1 MSDKKHLAVRLERWF
16 EENKR
21 LLPWRETTDPY
32 LIWVSEIILQQTR
45 VAQGL
50 DYYNRFVARFPDV
63 AALADADEDEVL
75 KYWEG
80 LGYYSRARN
89 MHAAARQVMHDFGGR
104 FPDTYEGI
112 RSLKGVGD
120 YTAAAIASFAYGL
133 PHAVVDG
140 NVYRVFSRLFAIDT
154 PIDTTAG
161 HKLFAAL
168 ADEWLDRRRPD
179 VYNQAVME
187 LGALLCLPRSPQ
199 CPVCPLS
206 EWCEAAALGRPEA
219 YPVKQGK
226 SEVRPRYFNYLVIHC
241 GDDVFIS
248 RREKRDIWRNLYE
261 FVLIE
266 SEGAL
271 SMEELQQTA
280 SYRSLFDGVEVKV
293 VAHPFERRHVLS
305 HRVIHAVFYTLEID
319 KASPRLASYMRVPLA
334 DVKHYAF
341 ARLTGLYFDHL
352 GQSSR
357 RPSLDWEE

>member
-1 MSDKKHLAVRLERWF
+1 M
-16 EENKR
+16 
-21 LLPWRETTDPY
+21 PPQETTVPC
-32 LIWVSEIILQQTR
+32 LIWVSVLILRDPLVWQF
-45 VAQGL
+45 L
-50 DYYNRFVARFPDV
+50 DYFHRFVSRCPDV

-80 LGYYSRARN
+80 LGFYSRARN

-168 ADEWLDRRRPD
+168 ADEWLDRRRPA

-206 EWCEAAALGRPEA
+206 ELCGAAALGRPEA
-219 YPVKQGK
+219 
-226 SEVRPRYFNYLVIHC
+226 
-241 GDDVFIS
+241 
-248 RREKRDIWRNLYE
+248 
-261 FVLIE
+261 
-266 SEGAL
+266 
-271 SMEELQQTA
+271 
-280 SYRSLFDGVEVKV
+280 
-293 VAHPFERRHVLS
+293 
-305 HRVIHAVFYTLEID
+305 
-319 KASPRLASYMRVPLA
+319 
-334 DVKHYAF
+334 
-341 ARLTGLYFDHL
+341 
-352 GQSSR
+352 
-357 RPSLDWEE
+357 